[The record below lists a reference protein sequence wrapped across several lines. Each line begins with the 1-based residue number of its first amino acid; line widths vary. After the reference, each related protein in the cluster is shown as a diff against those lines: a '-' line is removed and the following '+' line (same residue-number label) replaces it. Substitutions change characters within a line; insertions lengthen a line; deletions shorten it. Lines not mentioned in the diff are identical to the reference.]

1 MNKLDVQYIKTCHEY
16 SEYYW
21 MIDNKPIVEYL
32 DEYVKEGLCPELE
45 KFGTMLGLLP
55 AWTGELEWK
64 SDNDFIW
71 ELVDNKQDLNIP
83 ILVCEDDCDLNCIVI
98 MVHARFTEAY
108 VYWDRIGLLN
118 HENEDFEKEKESG
131 ILYLEAYTD
140 EDWKKYGSNIACEKS
155 NTMEY
160 REWISKNWDEELLR
174 RRRNYTKPYMQ
185 QEENIIWIKDTKWVF
200 DVWEYNEMIEK
211 YREIYTLK
219 K

>member
-1 MNKLDVQYIKTCHEY
+1 
-16 SEYYW
+16 
-21 MIDNKPIVEYL
+21 
-32 DEYVKEGLCPELE
+32 
-45 KFGTMLGLLP
+45 MLGLLSV
-55 AWTGELEWK
+55 WTGELEWK

-83 ILVCEDDCDLNCIVI
+83 ILVCEDDCDLSCIVI
-98 MVHARFTEAY
+98 MVYARFT
-108 VYWDRIGLLN
+108 
-118 HENEDFEKEKESG
+118 
-131 ILYLEAYTD
+131 EAYTD
-140 EDWKKYGSNIACEKS
+140 EDWKKCGSNIASEKG

-174 RRRNYTKPYMQ
+174 RRRNYTKLYVQ

-200 DVWEYNEMIEK
+200 EVWEYNEMIEK